1 LALMIYRNI
10 DHCSQ
15 KKMEIVEIESLF
27 NYAMKGQWRE
37 VLEAYK
43 NNPGALEAKVT
54 KAEDTVLHIAVYVGQ
69 TNFLTTLLEN
79 INENVSLAILYI
91 PNSKGNTPL
100 HLAAEL
106 GNVDI
111 CNTIA
116 QRDPKLIFCKNF
128 EGETPLYLA
137 AIHGSK
143 NAFFCLH
150 GHLQD
155 KHDYSPCIKT
165 NGDTIL
171 HSTISN
177 EYFG

>member
-1 LALMIYRNI
+1 MV
-10 DHCSQ
+10 
-15 KKMEIVEIESLF
+15 EIVEIESLF

-43 NNPGALEAKVT
+43 NNHRALEAKVT

-79 INENVSLAILYI
+79 INQNVSLAILNI

-116 QRDPKLIFCKNF
+116 KRDPNLIFCQNF
-128 EGETPLYLA
+128 EGETPLFLA

-143 NAFFCLH
+143 DAFFCLH
-150 GHLQD
+150 AHLQN